1 LTQTHTHSHITMP
14 PYANLFI
21 LTFKWPSNTVRS
33 GTHDMKRANTTTL
46 LDLWTKKVK
55 SVETE
60 GGNDGCT
67 TASTSESAPVAEV
80 VSENVGSDYE
90 IISVPD
96 SQSLDDNNAW
106 PDVWTKSQIL
116 EFTRKYPWLCA
127 SNKALGK

>member
-1 LTQTHTHSHITMP
+1 
-14 PYANLFI
+14 
-21 LTFKWPSNTVRS
+21 
-33 GTHDMKRANTTTL
+33 MKRANTTTL

-60 GGNDGCT
+60 DGTDGCT